1 MTRPGNLPPRRF
13 RVAELVALGWTD
25 KQIAG
30 DMRISVEA
38 VEAHVGR
45 IVQCWKL
52 DPSKNR
58 RVQITRR
65 FLELS
70 LNRVA

>member
-1 MTRPGNLPPRRF
+1 MTRLDKLTPRRF

-25 KQIAG
+25 KQIAA
-30 DMRISVEA
+30 DMRISVGA

-45 IVQCWKL
+45 ICKAWEL

-65 FLELS
+65 FLEKTMI
-70 LNRVA
+70 RVA